1 MSISLDVTDPKQLG
15 LTLDITDFP
24 DHGRIDSL
32 IYKAVSDHSEAYF
45 PLGIE
50 FGDEITL
57 GTGGRRLTDFQ
68 FEVWSVFQ
76 SSDTPKVVFKIYKND
91 GASIQGLLPSG
102 TTAKSDQKYPSTVL
116 FESDAVS
123 LSGGFQTVDIQDIDI
138 DVPDKFTW
146 VVKFTGMTGVSDSR
160 AGLLIAADPV
170 TGESYGDFWEKL
182 NGEWKLYQVSSDP
195 SLESHFSAV
204 VHGYDNTSTSLTYV
218 PDSGYTGTDSFS
230 YKITDWYN
238 FSDTA
243 TVTLGVTTQPVAN
256 AGSVTTNEDMS
267 VGITLTGSDAD
278 GDSLTFSPLHLR

>member
-1 MSISLDVTDPKQLG
+1 
-15 LTLDITDFP
+15 
-24 DHGRIDSL
+24 
-32 IYKAVSDHSEAYF
+32 
-45 PLGIE
+45 
-50 FGDEITL
+50 
-57 GTGGRRLTDFQ
+57 
-68 FEVWSVFQ
+68 
-76 SSDTPKVVFKIYKND
+76 
-91 GASIQGLLPSG
+91 
-102 TTAKSDQKYPSTVL
+102 
-116 FESDAVS
+116 

-230 YKITDWYN
+230 YKVTDWYN

-243 TVTLGVTTQPVAN
+243 TVTLQINAAQGGNNSGGLFARPNPV
-256 AGSVTTNEDMS
+256 
-267 VGITLTGSDAD
+267 
-278 GDSLTFSPLHLR
+278 SPLAKPILFEFAGEPFAFSLFTQEGKNYRVESSPDMIEWYAAKSIRGTGQKVRFIESRGFLPQEQFYRVRIQE